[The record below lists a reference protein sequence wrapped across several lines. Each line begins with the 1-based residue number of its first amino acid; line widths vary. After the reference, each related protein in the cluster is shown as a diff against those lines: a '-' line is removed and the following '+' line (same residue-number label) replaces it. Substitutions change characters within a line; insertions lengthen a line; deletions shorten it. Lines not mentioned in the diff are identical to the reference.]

1 LFLLKGIKI
10 YFNSALVLLLK
21 RIKIYFNSA
30 LVLFY
35 FRCMSSICFNGKIL
49 PADEPALLV
58 SNRGYRYGDGLFETI
73 KVTNGQVL
81 LECYHFERLFSGLSL
96 LRFEIP
102 GLFTKEKISREIIQ
116 LCKKNG
122 TEKLGRVRLSVFR
135 GNGGLY
141 DEDKTLQYVIE
152 SWPLNESANKL
163 NENGLVIDI
172 FPDAEKSCDKF
183 SNLKSANFLP
193 YSMAAQ
199 YAKENKLNDC
209 LVLNNSGGIADS
221 TIANLFI
228 IKNGVVLTPGL
239 EEGCVSGVMRRHLLT
254 QLKSAGIDV
263 NETTVTASDIKNADE
278 IFLTNAINGIR
289 WVRQFRDIT
298 YTNKQTAQ
306 IYKQIVQTILL

>member
-1 LFLLKGIKI
+1 
-10 YFNSALVLLLK
+10 
-21 RIKIYFNSA
+21 
-30 LVLFY
+30 
-35 FRCMSSICFNGKIL
+35 MSSIFFNGKIL

-58 SNRGYRYGDGLFETI
+58 SNKGYRYGDGLFETM
-73 KVTNGQVL
+73 KVSTGRIL
-81 LECYHFERLFSGLSL
+81 LESYHFERLFSGLL
-96 LRFEIP
+96 LMKFNIA
-102 GLFTKEKISREIIQ
+102 GLFTKEKLSQEVLH
-116 LCKKNG
+116 LCKKNNA
-122 TEKLGRVRLSVFR
+122 EELARVRLSVFR

-152 SWPLNESANKL
+152 SWPLNESVNKL

-172 FPDAEKSCDKF
+172 YPDAEKSCDKF

-228 IKNGVVLTPGL
+228 IKDRVVLTPGL
-239 EEGCVSGVMRRHLLT
+239 EEGCVNGVMRRHLLT
-254 QLKSAGIDV
+254 ELKAARVEV
-263 NETTVTASDIKNADE
+263 NETAITTGDIKNADE

-289 WVRQFRDIT
+289 WVRQFRDRE
-298 YTNKQTAQ
+298 YGNS
-306 IYKQIVQTILL
+306 QTIEIYRKHIQTNSR